1 MDNKRRLLRRCKHN
15 KGGMMNRRHF
25 LGTTLSAAVAAAIPA
40 GASAGPL
47 LKALTTISSSLV
59 ARTGAG
65 DEVTIEEA
73 ALKELKGALRGN
85 LLLAD
90 SEGYDS
96 ARRVLNPSIDRHPA
110 LIVQP
115 TGATDV
121 SSAVTFA
128 REHDLLV
135 AVKCGGHSFSG
146 KSTCDGGMQ
155 IDLSLMRGARVDRN
169 ARRAFVEGGSLLGD
183 LDHESMSQGLVTT
196 AGTVS
201 HTGVGGLSL
210 GGGFGR
216 LARKYGLTLDNI
228 RSVDIVTADGQLRH
242 ASAEENPDLFWG
254 VRGGGGNFGV
264 VTNFEFALHE
274 MDRTVIG
281 GDVVFPIDRLRE
293 LLSFYADYSLAA
305 PDELS
310 LDFIVL
316 APPGGEAPAVIM
328 HAVWS
333 GDHAAADKALAP
345 LTKLGEP
352 LANTLGPQDYV
363 ALQKQWDDSDPRHGG
378 NYLKSGFVS
387 DITPEQMDA
396 IADGFEGHP
405 DRATN
410 FFYQQ
415 SGGAISRVAE
425 DATAFPNRNTVNGP
439 AVIVS
444 WNEGADPE
452 PHVDYIRKY
461 WSTVEPFT
469 DGFYTNTGDFET
481 QASVNSNYRG
491 NHDRLVKLKDRY
503 DPGNLFR
510 LNMNVP
516 PSGKGA

>member
-1 MDNKRRLLRRCKHN
+1 
-15 KGGMMNRRHF
+15 MNRRHF
-25 LGTTLSAAVAAAIPA
+25 LGTTLTAAVAAALPA
-40 GASAGPL
+40 GASASSV

-59 ARTGAG
+59 ATTSGG
-65 DEVTIEEA
+65 EEVTIEEA

-90 SEGYDS
+90 SEGYDV
-96 ARRVLNPSIDRHPA
+96 ARRVLNPQIDKHPA

-115 TGATDV
+115 TGAADV
-121 SSAVTFA
+121 ASAVDFA
-128 REHDLLV
+128 RDHDLLV
-135 AVKCGGHSFSG
+135 AVKCGGYSFSG

-155 IDLSLMRGARVDRN
+155 IDLSLMRGARIDRTGK
-169 ARRAFVEGGSLLGD
+169 RAYVEGGSLLGD
-183 LDHESMSQGLVTT
+183 LDHESMTHGLVTT

-228 RSVDIVTADGQLRH
+228 KSVDIVTADGKLRH
-242 ASAEENPDLFWG
+242 ASSEQNPDLFWA

-264 VTNFEFALHE
+264 VTNFEFGLHE

-310 LDFIVL
+310 LDFIAV
-316 APPGGEAPAVIM
+316 APPGEQPPAIII

-333 GDHAAADKALAP
+333 GDHAAAEKALEP
-345 LTKLGEP
+345 LNKLGDP

-378 NYLKSGFVS
+378 MYLKSGFVS

-396 IADGFEGHP
+396 IADGFESHP
-405 DRATN
+405 DRNTN

-415 SGGAISRVAE
+415 SGGAINRVAE
-425 DATAFPNRNTVNGP
+425 DATAFPNRNAANGP

-444 WNEGADPE
+444 WNQDADPE
-452 PHVDYIRKY
+452 LHIDYIRSY

-469 DGFYTNTGDFET
+469 DGFYTNTGDFESD
-481 QASVNSNYRG
+481 AKVRSNYRG
-491 NHDRLVKLKDRY
+491 NHERLVKLKDRY

-510 LNMNVP
+510 LNVNVP
-516 PSGKGA
+516 PSDKSA

>member
-1 MDNKRRLLRRCKHN
+1 
-15 KGGMMNRRHF
+15 MNRRHF
-25 LGTTLSAAVAAAIPA
+25 LGTTLSAAVAAALPA

-59 ARTGAG
+59 AKTGGG

-90 SEGYDS
+90 SEGYDV
-96 ARRVLNPSIDRHPA
+96 ARRVLNPYIDKHPA

-115 TGATDV
+115 SGAADV
-121 SSAVTFA
+121 ASAVTFA
-128 REHDLLV
+128 RDNDLLV

-155 IDLSLMRGARVDRN
+155 IDLSLMRGARVDRAN
-169 ARRAFVEGGSLLGD
+169 KRAYVAGGSLLGD
-183 LDHESMSQGLVTT
+183 LDHEAMAHGLVTT

-216 LARKYGLTLDNI
+216 LARKHGLTLDNI
-228 RSVDIVTADGQLRH
+228 KSVDIVTADGKLRH
-242 ASAEENPDLFWG
+242 ASADENPDLFWG

-264 VTNFEFALHE
+264 VTNFEFGLHE

-281 GDVVFPIDRLRE
+281 GDVVFPIERLRE
-293 LLSFYADYSLAA
+293 LMSFYADYSLAA

-310 LDFIVL
+310 VDFIAF
-316 APPGGEAPAVIM
+316 APPGGAPPAVVM

-333 GDHAAADKALAP
+333 GDHGDADKVLEP
-345 LTKLGEP
+345 LTRLSEP

-363 ALQKQWDDSDPRHGG
+363 ALQRMWDNSDPRHGG
-378 NYLKSGFVS
+378 GYLKSGFVS
-387 DITPEQMDA
+387 DITPKQMDA

-415 SGGAISRVAE
+415 SGGAINRVAE
-425 DATAFPNRNTVNGP
+425 DATAFPNRNAVNGP
-439 AVIVS
+439 AIIVS
-444 WNEGADPE
+444 WNQGAEAE
-452 PHVDYIRKY
+452 PHVDYIRSY

-481 QASVNSNYRG
+481 QARVNSNYRG
-491 NHDRLVKLKDRY
+491 NHARLVKLKDRY

-510 LNMNVP
+510 LNMNVQ
-516 PSGKGA
+516 PSGSA